1 MSVVGRMYFKTI
13 ERGVSVVGGIGIVG
27 IVVSVVGDT
36 IIVIGDTIIV
46 IVEMGGGCSIFVL
59 YLRLSNSLLD
69 CKKCVSLFKI
79 FLKIIYE
86 F

>member
-1 MSVVGRMYFKTI
+1 MYLKSIERGMSVVGRMYFKTI
-13 ERGVSVVGGIGIVG
+13 ERG
-27 IVVSVVGDT
+27 VSVVGDT

>member
-1 MSVVGRMYFKTI
+1 MYFKTI

-36 IIVIGDTIIV
+36 IIVI
-46 IVEMGGGCSIFVL
+46 VEMGVAVIVVGGCSIFVL